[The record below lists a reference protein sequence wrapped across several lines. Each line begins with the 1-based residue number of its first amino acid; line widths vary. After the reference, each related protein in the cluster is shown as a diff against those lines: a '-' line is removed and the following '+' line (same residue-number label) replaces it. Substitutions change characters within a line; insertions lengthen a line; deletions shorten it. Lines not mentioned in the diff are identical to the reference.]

1 MGGYVFS
8 LESLYSR
15 NVFEL
20 EAEGCSE
27 NTIKFIKE
35 ILVLYKLKSKMIF
48 IFTLLDFVQSD
59 ESKERENSWKIQ
71 NSDIPKMHLKGCCN
85 IFHWKSNQQVA
96 KIFCYLPLF
105 FSAFFKFRIRID
117 QDQCEKRD
125 RMMES

>member
-15 NVFEL
+15 NVFDL

-35 ILVLYKLKSKMIF
+35 SLALYQLKSKMIF
-48 IFTLLDFVQSD
+48 IFTLLDLVQSD
-59 ESKERENSWKIQ
+59 ESREKENSWKIQ

-85 IFHWKSNQQVA
+85 IFHWKSISKWLKSFVTYHCFSLLFSSLESEST
-96 KIFCYLPLF
+96 KI
-105 FSAFFKFRIRID
+105 SVR
-117 QDQCEKRD
+117 
-125 RMMES
+125 